1 MRLFA
6 ALAATLFFTGAA
18 SAQMDPGFA
27 QCAAC
32 HSVKAGEKRLGP
44 SLFGIVGRPKASA
57 AGFAYS
63 PAMKAQKGV
72 WSAAELDAYIANP
85 RGKVPGSRMI
95 YAGMPDAAKRAKLI
109 AWLKTQK

>member
-1 MRLFA
+1 MRLISGI
-6 ALAATLFFTGAA
+6 ALTLLSA
-18 SAQMDPGFA
+18 SAAQAQIDPSFA
-27 QCAAC
+27 PCAAC
-32 HSVKAGEKRLGP
+32 HSTKPAQNRLGP
-44 SLFGIVGRPKASA
+44 TLFGIVGRPKASV

-85 RGKVPGSRMI
+85 RAKVPGSRMI
-95 YAGMPDAAKRAKLI
+95 YAGMPDAARRAKLI